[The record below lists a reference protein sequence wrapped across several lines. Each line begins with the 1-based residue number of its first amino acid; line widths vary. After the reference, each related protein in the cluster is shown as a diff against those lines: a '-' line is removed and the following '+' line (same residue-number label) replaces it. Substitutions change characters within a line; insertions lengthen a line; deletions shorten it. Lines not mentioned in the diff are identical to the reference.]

1 MKNFFCEMDEYV
13 YKNFKMG
20 QIPSFI
26 EGIRRE
32 IITFGKLAGMTYEQ
46 ALAND
51 PEHCQWTVENDNLD
65 TNSNSFNESVYLL
78 VKWLTDGDRLST
90 AKKRESV

>member
-1 MKNFFCEMDEYV
+1 MGEYV
-13 YKNFKMG
+13 YENFKIG

-32 IITFGKLAGMTYEQ
+32 IITFGKLADMTYEQ

-51 PEHCQWTVENDNLD
+51 PEQCQWIVEKANLD
-65 TNSNSFNESVYLL
+65 TSTKSFDESVYRF
-78 VKWLTDGDRLST
+78 VNRLTDNNRLSNAT
-90 AKKRESV
+90 KLELI

>member
-1 MKNFFCEMDEYV
+1 MGEYV
-13 YKNFKMG
+13 YKNFKIG
-20 QIPSFI
+20 QIPSFV

-51 PEHCQWTVENDNLD
+51 PEHCQWIVENANLD
-65 TNSNSFNESVYLL
+65 MNSKSFDESVYLF
-78 VKWLTDGDRLST
+78 VKWITDGNRIPNAT
-90 AKKRESV
+90 KRDSV

>member
-1 MKNFFCEMDEYV
+1 MYENIKL
-13 YKNFKMG
+13 G
-20 QIPSFI
+20 RIPSFI

-51 PEHCQWTVENDNLD
+51 PEHCQWTVENANLD
-65 TNSNSFNESVYLL
+65 MSSKLFDESVYLF
-78 VKWLTDGDRLST
+78 VKWLTYGNRLINPT
-90 AKKRESV
+90 KRE